1 MARASGF
8 GLASGL
14 MVRTAALWVCGL
26 SLATWSAAALPAQDD
41 RTPTLHVYAN
51 LVQIPTLVVD
61 RDQGPV
67 APIAEG
73 RFFVSVDGGPKFRVT
88 HVRPEGD
95 DPISLAIVLD
105 VSQAFPNLTMGIDD
119 AIAGLAPLSLHAKDH
134 VSVYSMDCK
143 LVRSVNGAPADSVTL
158 KQAVDVALQPWKTHG
173 RERWTS
179 ECKEPLNLWDSLAA
193 VSRALSQQPGRRV
206 ILVVTDELDRGS
218 KTTWNE
224 LRELAQERGVAIFG
238 LSQTGD
244 SMFRVG
250 SRTFNS
256 LCEMSG
262 GIVLTASEEEHCRT
276 IEAVCGPGPGALH
289 CGVSAS
295 GGYDG
300 RGARHGDHDRE
311 ERCHRVAHGDRDSGG
326 RPGDSEG
333 PDDGAVGSFECAA
346 DGEEEGDQPE
356 LGGRA
361 VRLLAQASDK
371 VACAGG
377 EFRVILFL
385 PGGAVGAQEG
395 EQLAAAHFGARGQLI
410 LAWDFCVLRC
420 DIRSIAIVHLAD

>member
-1 MARASGF
+1 VTGGERDGVREALLMKARLCHSLGMARASGF

-179 ECKEPLNLWDSLAA
+179 ECKEPTNLWDSLAA

-206 ILVVTDELDRGS
+206 ILVVTDGLDRGS

-262 GIVLTASEEEHCRT
+262 GIVLTASEKDIAEQLKRFAALVRGRYIVEFPHPVDTMGGEHGMEIT
-276 IEAVCGPGPGALH
+276 IEKSDAIALPT
-289 CGVSAS
+289 GIGIPV
-295 GGYDG
+295 
-300 RGARHGDHDRE
+300 
-311 ERCHRVAHGDRDSGG
+311 
-326 RPGDSEG
+326 
-333 PDDGAVGSFECAA
+333 DDPAILKDPTTVPLDPSSVPQMGKK
-346 DGEEEGDQPE
+346 
-356 LGGRA
+356 
-361 VRLLAQASDK
+361 K
-371 VACAGG
+371 V
-377 EFRVILFL
+377 IS
-385 PGGAVGAQEG
+385 PN
-395 EQLAAAHFGARGQLI
+395 
-410 LAWDFCVLRC
+410 
-420 DIRSIAIVHLAD
+420 

>member
-1 MARASGF
+1 MKARLCHSLGMARASGF

-262 GIVLTASEEEHCRT
+262 GIVLTASEKNIAEQLKRFAALVRGRYIVEFPHPVDTMGGEHGMEIT
-276 IEAVCGPGPGALH
+276 IEKSDAIALPT
-289 CGVSAS
+289 GIGIPV
-295 GGYDG
+295 
-300 RGARHGDHDRE
+300 
-311 ERCHRVAHGDRDSGG
+311 
-326 RPGDSEG
+326 
-333 PDDGAVGSFECAA
+333 DDPAILKDPTTVPLDPSSVPQMGKK
-346 DGEEEGDQPE
+346 
-356 LGGRA
+356 
-361 VRLLAQASDK
+361 K
-371 VACAGG
+371 V
-377 EFRVILFL
+377 IS
-385 PGGAVGAQEG
+385 PN
-395 EQLAAAHFGARGQLI
+395 
-410 LAWDFCVLRC
+410 
-420 DIRSIAIVHLAD
+420 